1 MIKSKANGTL
11 HVIRISKLAIVA
23 MLLGGLALAQ
33 SKTPAAP
40 NEGCDASTASPAS
53 AGFNQRN
60 PRYEIEAG
68 DSFDLN
74 FQFVPDFN
82 QTVSVQP
89 DGFVSLRG
97 IGDVHVAGK
106 TVPELTRYL
115 CTAYGKIM
123 VSPALIVVLKDFNK
137 PYFVAAGQVLK
148 PGKYDLRGNTTLTEA
163 IAEAGGFTEKSKHS
177 QVLLFRRISAQW
189 SEAKVIDVKKMLHSK
204 NLQEDPLLEAGDM
217 IFVPQNRISKIARFL
232 PTPGL
237 STYVNP
243 AQF

>member
-1 MIKSKANGTL
+1 ML
-11 HVIRISKLAIVA
+11 IVA
-23 MLLGGLALAQ
+23 MLFEGLTFAQ
-33 SKTPAAP
+33 SQTPAASP
-40 NEGCDASTASPAS
+40 GGCEASPPSPVAT
-53 AGFNQRN
+53 GFSKRN
-60 PRYEIEAG
+60 PRYGIESG

-74 FQFVPDFN
+74 FQFVPTFN
-82 QTVSVQP
+82 QSVTVQP

-106 TVPELTRYL
+106 TVPELTHYL
-115 CTAYGKIM
+115 CEAYGKIM
-123 VSPALIVVLKDFNK
+123 VSPDLVVILKNFDK

-163 IAEAGGFTEKSKHS
+163 IAEAGGFTDKSKHS
-177 QVLLFRRISAQW
+177 QVLLFRRISDKW

-204 NLQEDPLLEAGDM
+204 DLDEDPMLEAGDM

-232 PTPGL
+232 PTPSL

-243 AQF
+243 SQF